1 MLKVHLLLVK
11 KNKKESSYIFNFVIE
26 LHIDDTFVLESL
38 CQTLG
43 IGSVYSRGKRNSVF
57 FSVAKLS
64 EIAVIIAIFSK
75 YNLNSTKY
83 LDFLDFSL
91 SYFIYTKRALSA
103 STIEWTSKLDSILL
117 NMNKGRTCFDLSKPV
132 YGVVH
137 TIQITANWLLGFVE
151 GDGSFHYRS
160 SNKILVFDICQKA
173 TGGELLLLESIKT
186 FLENLAPAGFED
198 SVKIYTGRGSSNLR
212 VAQHAFILHVIIPLF
227 SSLTFRTKK
236 FLDFT
241 DWVIIFNIFNKGF
254 HYLPE
259 GIQLVDRLN
268 SQMNNRRL
276 STSKT
281 EQEDREILMKE
292 ANELLS
298 LPSNYEVRDN
308 KIWIISELR
317 KSIKEISL
325 NL

>member
-1 MLKVHLLLVK
+1 MLR
-11 KNKKESSYIFNFVIE
+11 YI
-26 LHIDDTFVLESL
+26 
-38 CQTLG
+38 Q
-43 IGSVYSRGKRNSVF
+43 
-57 FSVAKLS
+57 
-64 EIAVIIAIFSK
+64 
-75 YNLNSTKY
+75 
-83 LDFLDFSL
+83 
-91 SYFIYTKRALSA
+91 
-103 STIEWTSKLDSILL
+103 
-117 NMNKGRTCFDLSKPV
+117 
-132 YGVVH
+132 
-137 TIQITANWLLGFVE
+137 E
-151 GDGSFHYRS
+151 G
-160 SNKILVFDICQKA
+160 
-173 TGGELLLLESIKT
+173 
-186 FLENLAPAGFED
+186 
-198 SVKIYTGRGSSNLR
+198 GSSNLR
-212 VAQHAFILHVIIPLF
+212 VAQHDFILHVIIPLF